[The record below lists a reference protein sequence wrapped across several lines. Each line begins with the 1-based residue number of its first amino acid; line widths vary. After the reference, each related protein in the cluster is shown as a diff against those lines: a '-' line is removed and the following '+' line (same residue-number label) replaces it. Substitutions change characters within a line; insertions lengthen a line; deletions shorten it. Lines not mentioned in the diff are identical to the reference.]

1 MGSAAPSLV
10 HSRRRSPLL
19 LFSFAVL
26 QVCLLDTTA
35 EAMEDIEAMVDTVE
49 AMEGTVVDMEAMV
62 IMAREKQRLLL
73 VMEEA
78 MEDMVVAM
86 VEDMEVTLE
95 AMGVV
100 MEAVIP
106 EDMVEDM
113 VTMARGKLRLMLN
126 QAIVMV
132 VMVDILEVMGEDMV
146 MVEVM
151 VAMEDLTGDKF

>member
-1 MGSAAPSLV
+1 
-10 HSRRRSPLL
+10 
-19 LFSFAVL
+19 
-26 QVCLLDTTA
+26 
-35 EAMEDIEAMVDTVE
+35 
-49 AMEGTVVDMEAMV
+49 MV
-62 IMAREKQRLLL
+62 IMAREKQWLLL

-86 VEDMEVTLE
+86 VEDVEVTLE

-100 MEAVIP
+100 MEVVIP
-106 EDMVEDM
+106 EDMVEGM

-126 QAIVMV
+126 QVIDMEVMEDMVV

-151 VAMEDLTGDKF
+151 VAMED

>member
-35 EAMEDIEAMVDTVE
+35 EAMEATEAMVDTVE

-73 VMEEA
+73 AMEEA
-78 MEDMVVAM
+78 MEDM

-100 MEAVIP
+100 MEVVIP
-106 EDMVEDM
+106 EDMVEGM

-126 QAIVMV
+126 QVIDMVAMEVM
-132 VMVDILEVMGEDMV
+132 EVMGEDMV

-151 VAMEDLTGDKF
+151 VAMEDLTGDKFFL

>member
-1 MGSAAPSLV
+1 MKITIAFVLLCSLASV
-10 HSRRRSPLL
+10 
-19 LFSFAVL
+19 
-26 QVCLLDTTA
+26 LLDTTA
-35 EAMEDIEAMVDTVE
+35 EAMEDIE

-86 VEDMEVTLE
+86 
-95 AMGVV
+95 GVV

-132 VMVDILEVMGEDMV
+132 ATEVMVDMVVVMVDILEVMGEDMV

-151 VAMEDLTGDKF
+151 VAMEDLTGDKFFL

>member
-35 EAMEDIEAMVDTVE
+35 EAMEDIEVMVDTVE

-62 IMAREKQRLLL
+62 IMAREMQRLLL

-86 VEDMEVTLE
+86 VEDMEVTQE

-100 MEAVIP
+100 MEVVIP
-106 EDMVEDM
+106 
-113 VTMARGKLRLMLN
+113 
-126 QAIVMV
+126 
-132 VMVDILEVMGEDMV
+132 EVMGEDMV

-151 VAMEDLTGDKF
+151 VAMEDLTGDKFFL

>member
-1 MGSAAPSLV
+1 
-10 HSRRRSPLL
+10 
-19 LFSFAVL
+19 
-26 QVCLLDTTA
+26 
-35 EAMEDIEAMVDTVE
+35 MVDTVE

-100 MEAVIP
+100 MEVVIP
-106 EDMVEDM
+106 EDMVEGM

-126 QAIVMV
+126 QVIDMVATEVMEDMVV

-151 VAMEDLTGDKF
+151 VAMEDLTGDKFFL

>member
-1 MGSAAPSLV
+1 
-10 HSRRRSPLL
+10 
-19 LFSFAVL
+19 
-26 QVCLLDTTA
+26 
-35 EAMEDIEAMVDTVE
+35 MVDTVE

-100 MEAVIP
+100 MEVVIP

-113 VTMARGKLRLMLN
+113 VTMERGKLRLMLN
-126 QAIVMV
+126 QVIDMVATEVMEDMLV

-151 VAMEDLTGDKF
+151 VAMEDLTGDKFFL